1 MKRKTNPDASK
12 DILVVIPKQKTE
24 SLIWDRK
31 FAHLVAFFSIP
42 YTIAFLKFCRKLG
55 MELSLDK
62 TSGICIPG
70 KNGSKRLDPNT
81 NPCLTALTLATILDF
96 NKFSFSMIDPPLG
109 FPRSSKNELK
119 KQLRLKPKILA
130 ISTTFVVSTLDIKS
144 IIKLSKKISP
154 GTKILIGG
162 QYLLTSKKSMEE
174 LEGADLFVLG

>member
-96 NKFSFSMIDPPLG
+96 NKFSFAPGSKTPLYSDRKRNCLVSSTP
-109 FPRSSKNELK
+109 FPGNKDRS
-119 KQLRLKPKILA
+119 
-130 ISTTFVVSTLDIKS
+130 KS
-144 IIKLSKKISP
+144 IETYP
-154 GTKILIGG
+154 GGTK
-162 QYLLTSKKSMEE
+162 K
-174 LEGADLFVLG
+174 